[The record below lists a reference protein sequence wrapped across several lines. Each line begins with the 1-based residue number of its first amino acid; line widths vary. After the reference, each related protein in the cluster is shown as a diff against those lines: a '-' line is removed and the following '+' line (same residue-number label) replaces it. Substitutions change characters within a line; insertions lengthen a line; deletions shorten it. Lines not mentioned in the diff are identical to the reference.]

1 MAALTEWIFGRT
13 GATVRIIGS
22 VQAGPNPVFVT
33 GSEGQILAIRDKD
46 GFVIVKNP
54 QSEEEV
60 RLVVTDQSWGAVD
73 SSGRFDGPIRDLES
87 IRWRAEE
94 FEIPIVNFSDD
105 YYEPGLVRKIIGI
118 DDSDFLTDPR
128 SIQEGVL
135 SPPRLSIEVLD
146 DRDGR
151 FISFKVTSVD
161 TGGGLGEVL
170 AYHQGLMLSG
180 RSVVSDETRKVD
192 DVEIREV
199 TFRTRALAGG
209 NRLTAFGENLEGVS
223 GRPAETTVS
232 TEIALEQPQLHV
244 LTIGINEY
252 DVSRLK
258 LNYAV
263 PDAVALGDSFK
274 SGAAS
279 YYSAVNLTPVFD
291 QKATKKT
298 IVRELGDLEE
308 TNPQDTVVIYFAGH
322 GHVYGSQFNYL
333 THKTRFPLRKRDI
346 NKNGLSI
353 EEIGDFISRIGARRV
368 LLLMDTCKSGDALAT
383 LTSHEQDQRLLHVF
397 SNRLG
402 IHLVA
407 ATAKGQLAAEL
418 EELGHGI
425 FTYSILDAL
434 SGVAD
439 RSPADGFVSIDELIS
454 HVEGQVAELSEN
466 YTKSRQWATTYTQ
479 GLSFVLVGG

>member
-1 MAALTEWIFGRT
+1 M
-13 GATVRIIGS
+13 
-22 VQAGPNPVFVT
+22 
-33 GSEGQILAIRDKD
+33 
-46 GFVIVKNP
+46 
-54 QSEEEV
+54 
-60 RLVVTDQSWGAVD
+60 
-73 SSGRFDGPIRDLES
+73 
-87 IRWRAEE
+87 
-94 FEIPIVNFSDD
+94 
-105 YYEPGLVRKIIGI
+105 
-118 DDSDFLTDPR
+118 
-128 SIQEGVL
+128 
-135 SPPRLSIEVLD
+135 
-146 DRDGR
+146 
-151 FISFKVTSVD
+151 
-161 TGGGLGEVL
+161 
-170 AYHQGLMLSG
+170 
-180 RSVVSDETRKVD
+180 
-192 DVEIREV
+192 
-199 TFRTRALAGG
+199 
-209 NRLTAFGENLEGVS
+209 
-223 GRPAETTVS
+223 
-232 TEIALEQPQLHV
+232 
-244 LTIGINEY
+244 
-252 DVSRLK
+252 
-258 LNYAV
+258 
-263 PDAVALGDSFK
+263 
-274 SGAAS
+274 
-279 YYSAVNLTPVFD
+279 
-291 QKATKKT
+291 
-298 IVRELGDLEE
+298 EE